1 MEIIEL
7 LSYGGLLREDDLNYE
22 DLLFRPQNFNQI
34 FYYLGMLDTSKN
46 NQFIS
51 NLNDEDYNFVKDFFF
66 SHPSNRFG
74 PWVEPRDFF
83 EAFKNY
89 KTPNEVKELWKW

>member
-7 LSYGGLLREDDLNYE
+7 LSHSGLLREDDLNYE

-46 NQFIS
+46 NQFI
-51 NLNDEDYNFVKDFFF
+51 LI
-66 SHPSNRFG
+66 
-74 PWVEPRDFF
+74 
-83 EAFKNY
+83 
-89 KTPNEVKELWKW
+89 